1 MTVGSPGRGRGKL
14 AAVWL
19 VLAALVAAIVL
30 IERSDRATEANAP
43 ASARDERMLIP
54 LAIEEVGAIEVAHN
68 GSLHRFERDTSGA
81 WFYHGVHT
89 GNEQQHAHTSDPET
103 AARIATA
110 LAGFGRARMER
121 QFPLNVQNDEFGV
134 TRPEIFVMV
143 YRPRE
148 TQPLSRYAVGVVA
161 PDKFSRYVLPVG
173 STHVITIPEFHIEN
187 LLSLIEAV
195 GGNVQAPTTKAK
207 KQP

>member
-1 MTVGSPGRGRGKL
+1 MTAGAAVRGRRKL

-19 VLAALVAAIVL
+19 VLAALVAAIIL
-30 IERSDRATEANAP
+30 IERSDRATQANAP

-54 LAIEEVGAIEVAHN
+54 IVIGEVGAIEVAHN
-68 GSLHRFERDTSGA
+68 GTLHRFERDTSGA

-89 GNEQQHAHTSDPET
+89 GNEQQHAHTSDPAT
-103 AARIATA
+103 AERIETA

-134 TRPEIFVMV
+134 TRPEIFIMV
-143 YRPRE
+143 YRPRQA
-148 TQPLSRYAVGVVA
+148 QPLSRYAVGVVA

-173 STHVITIPEFHIEN
+173 STHVVTIPEFHIDN
-187 LLSLIEAV
+187 LLSLIQAV
-195 GGNVQAPTTKAK
+195 GGNGPAAAKPK

>member
-1 MTVGSPGRGRGKL
+1 MTVGSAGRGRRKL
-14 AAVWL
+14 VAVWL
-19 VLAALVAAIVL
+19 VLAALVGAIVL
-30 IERSDRATEANAP
+30 IERNDRTTATNGP

-54 LAIEEVGAIEVAHN
+54 IAIAEVGAIEIAH
-68 GSLHRFERDTSGA
+68 GGTLHRFERDTNGA

-89 GNEQQHAHTSDPET
+89 GKEQQHAHASDPAT
-103 AARIATA
+103 AGRIETA

-134 TRPEIFVMV
+134 TRPEIFIMV
-143 YRPRE
+143 YRSGE

-173 STHVITIPEFHIEN
+173 STHVVTIPDFHIDN
-187 LLSLIEAV
+187 LLSLIQAA
-195 GGNVQAPTTKAK
+195 GGNAPAGTKAK

>member
-1 MTVGSPGRGRGKL
+1 MTAGGIGRGRRKL

-30 IERSDRATEANAP
+30 IERSDRTTEANGP

-54 LAIEEVGAIEVAHN
+54 IAIGEVGAIEVAHN
-68 GSLHRFERDTSGA
+68 GTLHRFERDTSGA

-89 GNEQQHAHTSDPET
+89 GNEQQHAHTSDPAT
-103 AARIATA
+103 AERIETA

-121 QFPLNVQNDEFGV
+121 QFPLNIQNDEFGV
-134 TRPEIFVMV
+134 TRPEIFIMV

-173 STHVITIPEFHIEN
+173 STHVVTIPEFHIDN
-187 LLSLIEAV
+187 LLSLIQAV
-195 GGNVQAPTTKAK
+195 AGSGPAVAK
-207 KQP
+207 PNKQP

>member
-1 MTVGSPGRGRGKL
+1 MTAGGAVRGRRKL

-19 VLAALVAAIVL
+19 VLAALVAAIIL
-30 IERSDRATEANAP
+30 IERSDRATQANGP

-54 LAIEEVGAIEVAHN
+54 IVIGEVGAIEVAHN
-68 GSLHRFERDTSGA
+68 GTLHRFERDTSGA

-89 GNEQQHAHTSDPET
+89 GNEQQHAHTSDPAT
-103 AARIATA
+103 AERIGTA

-134 TRPEIFVMV
+134 TRPEIFIMV

-173 STHVITIPEFHIEN
+173 STHVVTIPEFHIDN
-187 LLSLIEAV
+187 LLSLIQAV
-195 GGNVQAPTTKAK
+195 GGNNPVAAK
-207 KQP
+207 PNKRP